1 MEQNKLLVSDDYMQP
16 GLPLVSERGG
26 TREQYHKLQRR
37 THLSGGRSVLLK
49 TLPTT
54 RPL

>member
-26 TREQYHKLQRR
+26 QSHELQRP